1 MVSAEN
7 SVCGSGQVAILL
19 SICFATIRSESGI
32 ITGSAV
38 KTAEKYWKGM
48 GMATGLAAMCTEK
61 DVSTS
66 GGRSAR
72 AMKNVNIVTR
82 YEKGKTKPINPVAH
96 WCVDD
101 TPLQVLISSC
111 SVLV

>member
-1 MVSAEN
+1 MYVLAFPGERQT
-7 SVCGSGQVAILL
+7 GQVTIA
-19 SICFATIRSESGI
+19 SHICFATTPHKSGI

-61 DVSTS
+61 DVSMS

-72 AMKNVNIVTR
+72 AMKNVRTVT
-82 YEKGKTKPINPVAH
+82 
-96 WCVDD
+96 
-101 TPLQVLISSC
+101 
-111 SVLV
+111 